1 MQSSYLHCVQY
12 EVQLFLYLYNLN
24 KMDLET
30 AEEKIISRKLDNVP
44 VGQIARELVLWDNMS
59 EDEAEKLV
67 SETEPSDDDM
77 SAKSLFN
84 KKYSELN
91 ENELEEMELY
101 DV

>member
-1 MQSSYLHCVQY
+1 MSAEIVKIDQPIVKVSLQ
-12 EVQLFLYLYNLN
+12 
-24 KMDLET
+24 DET
-30 AEEKIISRKLDNVP
+30 VEEKIISRKLDNVP

-59 EDEAEKLV
+59 EDEAEKMV
-67 SETEPSDDDM
+67 SETEPSDNDM